1 MVEIEQQLACAGTQA
16 LGAHPLFKGAP
27 QGQGQEADQDVSLHP
42 VGLLVEDRAQ
52 PQIALGGAKRSFGL
66 GELDVPLPQLL
77 RVAFRVV
84 GAQQVRAMG
93 VLRPSGAFVAL
104 DDVQPTGTTCG
115 VAADLHLKQALG
127 TREAAE
133 PAADAPLNDIDCA
146 RAPQEGDMHLFKLGE
161 QALALLLKHAK
172 QWGWTAANPID
183 GVNKITKIRNERIRF
198 LSDDERTKLLAA
210 CKASDN
216 EHLYPVV
223 IFALS
228 TGARKNEALSL
239 TFADLDL
246 KRGIAVLR
254 DTKNGETR
262 AVPVVKSL
270 QVLLKAHME
279 KVEALFDKLDYTP
292 PARWVFPR
300 RDGMAPIDIRA
311 AWESARDAAGLVD
324 FRFHDIRHSTAS
336 YLAMN
341 GASLVE
347 IAEVLGHRTL
357 QMVRRYAHLSE
368 SHVKELVQAVNDK
381 VLPAEL

>member
-1 MVEIEQQLACAGTQA
+1 MATIEKRERKTGTVYLADVRIHGFPRQKKTFKRLTDAKLWAQQTEASIRKGEFQNVVSAARSKTLKDVIKRYRDDVLPHKATTTQRA
-16 LGAHPLFKGAP
+16 EATYIAFWERELGAYALSYIEPEKISEKLRELGEAGDGRRKAEEGAA
-27 QGQGQEADQDVSLHP
+27 EN
-42 VGLLVEDRAQ
+42 
-52 PQIALGGAKRSFGL
+52 GAK
-66 GELDVPLPQLL
+66 PPQPAPKPKS
-77 RVAFRVV
+77 RK
-84 GAQQVRAMG
+84 
-93 VLRPSGAFVAL
+93 
-104 DDVQPTGTTCG
+104 T
-115 VAADLHLKQALG
+115 LKHYRD
-127 TREAAE
+127 T
-133 PAADAPLNDIDCA
+133 
-146 RAPQEGDMHLFKLGE
+146 
-161 QALALLLKHAK
+161 LALLLKHAK

-210 CKASDN
+210 CKASEN

-223 IFALS
+223 LVALS
-228 TGARKNEALSL
+228 TGARKNEVLSL

-246 KRGIAVLR
+246 TRGIAVLR
-254 DTKNGETR
+254 NTKNGETR
-262 AVPVVKSL
+262 TVPVVKSL
-270 QVLLKAHME
+270 QALLKAHME
-279 KVEALFDKLDYTP
+279 KVQELYDKLDYTP
-292 PARWVFPR
+292 SARWLFPR
-300 RDGMAPIDIRA
+300 RDGMAPIDIRT
-311 AWESARDAAGLVD
+311 AWENARDAAGLVD

>member
-1 MVEIEQQLACAGTQA
+1 MATIEKRERKTGTVYLADVRIHGFPRQKKTFKRLTDAKLWAQQTEASIRKGEFQNVVSAARSKTLKDVIKRYRDDVLPHKAATTQRA
-16 LGAHPLFKGAP
+16 EATYIAFWERELGAY
-27 QGQGQEADQDVSLHP
+27 
-42 VGLLVEDRAQ
+42 
-52 PQIALGGAKRSFGL
+52 ALSYIEPEKISEKLREL
-66 GELDVPLPQLL
+66 GEAGDG
-77 RVAFRVV
+77 RRKADEDAA
-84 GAQQVRAMG
+84 GNG
-93 VLRPSGAFVAL
+93 SKPSAPA
-104 DDVQPTGTTCG
+104 PKPKSRKT
-115 VAADLHLKQALG
+115 LKHYRD
-127 TREAAE
+127 T
-133 PAADAPLNDIDCA
+133 
-146 RAPQEGDMHLFKLGE
+146 
-161 QALALLLKHAK
+161 LALLLKHAK

-198 LSDDERTKLLAA
+198 LSDDERTQLLAA

-216 EHLYPVV
+216 EHLYPIVLV
-223 IFALS
+223 ALS
-228 TGARKNEALSL
+228 TGARKNEVLSL

-246 KRGIAVLR
+246 TRGIAVLR
-254 DTKNGETR
+254 NTKNGETR
-262 AVPVVKSL
+262 TVPVVKSL
-270 QVLLKAHME
+270 QALLKTHME
-279 KVEALFDKLDYTP
+279 KVEVFYDKLDYTP

-300 RDGMAPIDIRA
+300 RDGMAPIDIRT
-311 AWESARDAAGLVD
+311 AWENARDAAGLVD